1 VLKKLIPVVAT
12 LLLVGCATIRDNP
25 VPALVGIQSATLYV
39 IEQSS
44 DRKAKAR
51 DIIAAAEDAKK
62 LLDFE
67 AVTLDQLVARVRERI
82 ANSDRE
88 LSEKA
93 GLSGLLTIA
102 QTWLQ
107 DRISEGTLSPDDKA
121 TVNDVLSTI
130 IQSAQAYAG

>member
-1 VLKKLIPVVAT
+1 MLRKFATLVAT

-107 DRISEGTLSPDDKA
+107 DRISEVTLSPDDKA

>member
-1 VLKKLIPVVAT
+1 MLRKFATLVAT
-12 LLLVGCATIRDNP
+12 LLLVGCATIRENP
-25 VPALVGIQSATLYV
+25 VPALVGIQSATLFV

-44 DRKAKAR
+44 DRQAKAR

-62 LLDFE
+62 LLDFD

-82 ANSDRE
+82 ASSDRE

-93 GLSGLLTIA
+93 GLSGLLTISQA
-102 QTWLQ
+102 WLQ
-107 DRISEGTLSPDDKA
+107 DRISDGTLSPEDRA
-121 TVNDVLSTI
+121 TVNDVLNTI